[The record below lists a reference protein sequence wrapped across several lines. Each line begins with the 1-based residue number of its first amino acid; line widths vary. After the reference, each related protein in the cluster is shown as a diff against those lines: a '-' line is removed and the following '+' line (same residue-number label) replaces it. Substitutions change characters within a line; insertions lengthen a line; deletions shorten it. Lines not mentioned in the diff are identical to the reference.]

1 MEELLNVMKSIKGLL
16 YDLNANVEAIKDEI
30 SEIKGIDSTKTL
42 TDVCDKLDK
51 IRLTL
56 NVQNNQ

>member
-1 MEELLNVMKSIKGLL
+1 MEELLNVMKSIKSLL

-42 TDVCDKLDK
+42 SDVCDKLDK